1 MLDDEVDSLV
11 EEINWRWSTDSW
23 KPIIYLKQQHSSI
36 EMMAL
41 HRLSRFCMV
50 NSLDDGMNLV
60 AKEFVAARDD
70 EQGVLVLSQFAG
82 AAEEL
87 RDALLVNPYNTE
99 QLAEAIRFALEMSAA
114 DRTARM
120 RHLREVVKEHNI
132 YRWAGD
138 LIAELSDIRVEK
150 REPIVVRQP
159 SAIA

>member
-1 MLDDEVDSLV
+1 M
-11 EEINWRWSTDSW
+11 
-23 KPIIYLKQQHSSI
+23 
-36 EMMAL
+36 
-41 HRLSRFCMV
+41 
-50 NSLDDGMNLV
+50 
-60 AKEFVAARDD
+60 
-70 EQGVLVLSQFAG
+70 
-82 AAEEL
+82 
-87 RDALLVNPYNTE
+87 NPYNTE

-114 DRTARM
+114 DRTASM